1 VKGAEK
7 EQGDIVMNLPSKTL
21 AVALLAATSFAGT
34 AGAVPL
40 GAPLSQD
47 AASPMVQTVQWR
59 GGHRGWG
66 GGWGGRGW
74 GGVGAGLA
82 AGAIIGGAVAA
93 SRPWYGYDYGYDY
106 SPGYYNYGY
115 APGSTDYGYAPGGYV
130 EPAPGGDV
138 AYCQQRFRS
147 YDPASGTYLG
157 YDGYRHPCP

>member
-1 VKGAEK
+1 
-7 EQGDIVMNLPSKTL
+7 MNLPSKTL
-21 AVALLAATSFAGT
+21 AVALLAATSFAGI
-34 AGAVPL
+34 AGAAPL

-47 AASPMVQTVQWR
+47 TASPMVQTVQWR

-93 SRPWYGYDYGYDY
+93 SQPRYGYDY

-115 APGSTDYGYAPGGYV
+115 APGYTDYGYAPGGYV
-130 EPAPGGDV
+130 ESAPGGDV
-138 AYCQQRFRS
+138 AYCQQRYRS
-147 YDPASGTYLG
+147 YDPASGTFLG
-157 YDGYRHPCP
+157 FDGYRHPCP